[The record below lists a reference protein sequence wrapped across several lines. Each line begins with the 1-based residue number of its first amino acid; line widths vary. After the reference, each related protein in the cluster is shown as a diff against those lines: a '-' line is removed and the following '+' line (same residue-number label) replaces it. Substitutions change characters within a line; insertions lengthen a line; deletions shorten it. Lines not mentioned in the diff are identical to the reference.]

1 MSSSFASRDRPA
13 SCHVPDSAMCCAL
26 VVHCGARVFV
36 DQGADAAVALG
47 PGEIGPWCTERPC
60 WNFNRT
66 TGRTEVV
73 DSARFAYCVTV
84 REQEHC

>member
-1 MSSSFASRDRPA
+1 
-13 SCHVPDSAMCCAL
+13 
-26 VVHCGARVFV
+26 V